1 MINSYIDIPINFKV
15 VTQKQEIPKI
25 SIKQSIHNMIHLIS
39 TTSFGELKHDRD
51 FGCEIWMHDFN
62 NIYNTH
68 SFKEDLRKSIV
79 RSIEKNEK
87 RIKNIKIDLNIEQT
101 EIKIKGRRA
110 KVRVN
115 LIVTGTIEK
124 TNEQLTHHEKFFI
137 GPLSYY

>member
-87 RIKNIKIDLNIEQT
+87 RIKNIKVDLNIEQV

-110 KVRVN
+110 KVRMK

>member
-15 VTQKQEIPKI
+15 ITQKQEIPKI
-25 SIKQSIHNMIHLIS
+25 SMKQSIHNMIHLIS
-39 TTSFGELKHDRD
+39 TTSFGELKHDQD

-68 SFKEDLRKSIV
+68 SFKEDLRKSIKQ
-79 RSIEKNEK
+79 SIEKNEK
-87 RIKNIKIDLNIEQT
+87 RIENVNVELNIEQA